1 MFYPY
6 NFTQNLRTFGGWPA
20 QVQSAA
26 IFQRVE
32 SAVLQTYVVV
42 AVNSGL
48 VYSRLITSGDDGTET
63 PFVHA
68 NSNSDPLKL
77 PRGAACSGG
86 IVANQFRVRAS
97 ETSGRVFVTNRNYCR
112 AYVLTPLP
120 LMQGVDLPVDAISTT
135 SSAGNYPPDGLSV
148 APGIA
153 VNVAQ
158 CTTGTLEDL
167 GGCPLIEDSGDT
179 NPYPALRM
187 YQVDLEPGSPTGL
200 RVFKVEGIPDC
211 RYLLQL
217 PSPPAACLVPGVVV
231 NDPKLGDG
239 TQNFPQRQF
248 LNVTPLLPP
257 NVTDVFDASG
267 KKPTGLPRMLIQ
279 PRYRARASNGY
290 YFDAIFGVADPNI
303 RFRET
308 FTVEFD
314 ISDPN
319 LAGTALGCGVHQK
332 DANGDPAPLPFTQW
346 DIGTV
351 VSERYSSV
359 GGPLGIV
366 KDTTN
371 IIGQPVAAEHVDTM
385 INKGCYNP
393 TPKAGTR
400 WSMYSYDMELAQDK
414 PVKSSP
420 SGPVTGFAYSRTVTY
435 LGNLLLSLHTEL
447 GAAQKKLACGN
458 VDAIGNTGVL
468 AGTPLPLATCATLDG
483 LWTTAQSSMTSC
495 ASAASTATVYPT
507 VCDAFFSGFGAY
519 KAQVEA
525 AAAAIAGANVDPA
538 NRAGELWSRTDVI
551 QHVFVDHFQKAW
563 ALGLGSEAP

>member
-1 MFYPY
+1 
-6 NFTQNLRTFGGWPA
+6 
-20 QVQSAA
+20 
-26 IFQRVE
+26 
-32 SAVLQTYVVV
+32 
-42 AVNSGL
+42 
-48 VYSRLITSGDDGTET
+48 
-63 PFVHA
+63 
-68 NSNSDPLKL
+68 
-77 PRGAACSGG
+77 
-86 IVANQFRVRAS
+86 
-97 ETSGRVFVTNRNYCR
+97 
-112 AYVLTPLP
+112 
-120 LMQGVDLPVDAISTT
+120 MQGIDLPIDSVSTKSHSGT
-135 SSAGNYPPDGLSV
+135 YPPDGLSV

-167 GGCPLIEDSGDT
+167 GGCPLIKDSGDT
-179 NPYPALRM
+179 NAYPALRM

-200 RVFKVEGIPDC
+200 GIFKVEGIPDC

-217 PSPPAACLVPGVVV
+217 PSPPAACLIPGVVV

-248 LNVTPLLPP
+248 LNVTPMLPS

-279 PRYRARASNGY
+279 PRYRAQASNGY

-319 LAGTALGCGVHQK
+319 LAGTALGCGLHQE
-332 DANGDPAPLPFTQW
+332 PSPLPFTQW

-371 IIGQPVAAEHVDTM
+371 IFGQPVPAEHVDTM

-400 WSMYSYDMELAQDK
+400 WSMYSYNMELAEDT
-414 PVKSSP
+414 PVKTLP
-420 SGPVTGFAYSRTVTY
+420 SGPVTGFEYARAVNY

-458 VDAIGNTGVL
+458 VDAIGNTLAL
-468 AGTPLPLATCATLDG
+468 AGTPLPPATCAALE
-483 LWTTAQSSMTSC
+483 AQWNVAQGYMTSC
-495 ASAASTATVYPT
+495 AAASVTDITYPT
-507 VCDAFFSGFGAY
+507 VCNDFYTAFSAF
-519 KAQVEA
+519 KAQAESA
-525 AAAAIAGANVDPA
+525 AAAVIGANVDPA

-551 QHVFVDHFQKAW
+551 QHVFNDHFKKAW
-563 ALGLGSEAP
+563 DLGLGASL